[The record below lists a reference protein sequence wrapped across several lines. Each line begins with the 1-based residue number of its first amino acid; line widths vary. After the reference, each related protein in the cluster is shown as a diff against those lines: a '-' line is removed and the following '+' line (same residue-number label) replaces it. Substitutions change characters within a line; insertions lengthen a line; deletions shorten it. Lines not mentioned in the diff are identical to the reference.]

1 MNIILWF
8 IDIILHLEKHLSAMI
23 EHFGPWSYIIL
34 FTIIFLETGIIIA
47 PYLPGDSLIFAV
59 GAFAAIGT
67 FHPIWMF
74 IILTLAAILG
84 DSLNY
89 AIGHYIGPKVFK
101 KNYKWLN
108 KRHLDKTHEFFEKYG
123 GKTIVL
129 ARFIPIIRTFAPFV
143 AGIGSMEY
151 KRFLTYNILGGIL
164 WVGLFFYAGFFF
176 GNIPIIKNNFSI
188 VIIIII
194 LTSLIPIVIEVIKYY
209 REKNKD
215 KKKKE

>member
-1 MNIILWF
+1 M
-8 IDIILHLEKHLSAMI
+8 
-23 EHFGPWSYIIL
+23 
-34 FTIIFLETGIIIA
+34 FL
-47 PYLPGDSLIFAV
+47 
-59 GAFAAIGT
+59 
-67 FHPIWMF
+67 
-74 IILTLAAILG
+74 ILTLAAILG